1 MPKSYSTPN
10 PLELLLREVYVHRAV
25 RKSLP
30 HIFIREHAQIRQAA
44 RRGSAGSRFEDA
56 VYFFGVAAATGVR
69 KNLTYNALA
78 DLLKAIRRPNHEIS
92 GQGLKFESVISRKT
106 YDRQRRHRY
115 PGAMASRNISGIE
128 KKLEMEYKLMVTL
141 SPKLQDSRPVIKNPG
156 TI

>member
-1 MPKSYSTPN
+1 MPKSYSTTN

-30 HIFIREHAQIRQAA
+30 HIFIREHEQIRQSA
-44 RRGSAGSRFEDA
+44 RGGNAGSRFEDA
-56 VYFFGVAAATGVR
+56 VYFFGVAAATGVK

-78 DLLKAIRRPNHEIS
+78 DLMRAIRRPDHEIS
-92 GQGLKFESVISRKT
+92 GKGLKFEAVISRKT

-115 PGAMASRNISGIE
+115 PGAIASGNISGIE

-141 SPKLQDSRPVIKNPG
+141 SPNQRD
-156 TI
+156 